1 MREDDG
7 VKYGGLQRSGDEG
20 FLAAAHEVCISNLF
34 LSLMLG
40 IRVLS
45 GKKNLLDISID
56 SNQAVPES
64 IARIILK

>member
-7 VKYGGLQRSGDEG
+7 VRYGGLQRSGDEG

-45 GKKNLLDISID
+45 GKKKNYWIFQLIQIRPFLNPLQGS
-56 SNQAVPES
+56 S
-64 IARIILK
+64 

>member
-45 GKKNLLDISID
+45 GKKKSTGYFN
-56 SNQAVPES
+56 
-64 IARIILK
+64 